1 MNTSHPSIRYHL
13 ECINDGQLE
22 VMREIMAPEFV
33 NLATGFDPMHGVD
46 AMIAAVKSILEGF
59 PGCHSE
65 IQTTLDEGDRF
76 AVQWRITGKHNGVF
90 QGIAPTGLDVDI
102 GGIHIDTLVDG
113 RIVKRYAY
121 NNFPMVMTKL
131 RQGA

>member
-1 MNTSHPSIRYHL
+1 MNTSHPSIRYHI

-59 PGCHSE
+59 PGATAKSRPRLMKATALRCS
-65 IQTTLDEGDRF
+65 GASR
-76 AVQWRITGKHNGVF
+76 ASM
-90 QGIAPTGLDVDI
+90 
-102 GGIHIDTLVDG
+102 
-113 RIVKRYAY
+113 
-121 NNFPMVMTKL
+121 MVCFRGSL
-131 RQGA
+131 RRGSMSISAAST